1 MLLWVITPF
10 LLCLL
15 FSLKP
20 SLGSNNTIKPR
31 IHNGFSVSPNGVPF
45 QTLILSVNTRSDLI
59 QCGGVIYGKRT
70 VLSAAHCFRNVSIDE
85 ISVFAGINN
94 INEVKLINSFN
105 VKKIKIHPNYTK
117 PGSYSNDLA
126 IVCLEKPLTF
136 SDTVKSIGLVNKE
149 PVAESRA
156 SMYGW
161 GKSKNKRGTLGI
173 ELLQANVTLRS
184 TEFCKRIYNMDPS
197 EICTFD
203 PIMKTNACKGDSGSP
218 LVQNGKLIGIG
229 SFSNS
234 QYCEGKSVSF
244 FINIIQFRD
253 FIKNNKCE

>member
-85 ISVFAGINN
+85 ISVFA
-94 INEVKLINSFN
+94 
-105 VKKIKIHPNYTK
+105 
-117 PGSYSNDLA
+117 
-126 IVCLEKPLTF
+126 
-136 SDTVKSIGLVNKE
+136 VKSIGLVNKE

-184 TEFCKRIYNMDPS
+184 TEFCKGIYNMDPS

-203 PIMKTNACKGDSGSP
+203 PIMKTNACK
-218 LVQNGKLIGIG
+218 VEENRK
-229 SFSNS
+229 
-234 QYCEGKSVSF
+234 
-244 FINIIQFRD
+244 
-253 FIKNNKCE
+253 